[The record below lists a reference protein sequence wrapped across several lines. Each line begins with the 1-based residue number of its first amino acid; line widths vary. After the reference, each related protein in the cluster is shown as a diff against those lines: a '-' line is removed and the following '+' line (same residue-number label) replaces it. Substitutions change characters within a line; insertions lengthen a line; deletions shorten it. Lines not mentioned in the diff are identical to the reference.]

1 MLTRQIAML
10 LVAGAAM
17 AFNDP
22 AATQGKV
29 IVYSAND
36 ANLVLSNEK
45 PDGPALRVEVTLD
58 GAPVP
63 EALRGSDIN
72 VDEAGKTYLLVKD
85 QRLYQLTDAK
95 GNYGEHI
102 LQLEFDEPGVA
113 GYAFTFG

>member
-1 MLTRQIAML
+1 VPAKGAK
-10 LVAGAAM
+10 LVYR
-17 AFNDP
+17 
-22 AATQGKV
+22 
-29 IVYSAND
+29 YSAND
-36 ANLVLSNEK
+36 ANLVLSNEQ

-63 EALRGSDIN
+63 AALRGADVN

-85 QRLYQLTDAK
+85 QRLYQITDAK
-95 GNYGEHI
+95 GNYGEHV